1 MTTSLLLGFFL
12 VYRGTQNLR
21 SIDKLKVSIEAPTV
35 HHSDALFCAPK
46 VEAEA
51 NLTLLLSDPTQHVH
65 ACAHTHSHTH
75 LDEFYCIFPN
85 MILLLKN
92 SNNFHHFHNHTLL
105 ATLERTRQR
114 SSYTAMNKCLRTSVI
129 VCISCRKWYPTF
141 LDKITWDISYLGEE
155 V

>member
-1 MTTSLLLGFFL
+1 MHPGNMIVISDYIVIVRFLFSLPWHTKFKIHRQTKSL
-12 VYRGTQNLR
+12 YRGTNSAPFGCSFLCTKSRGR
-21 SIDKLKVSIEAPTV
+21 SKPNPSAFRPN
-35 HHSDALFCAPK
+35 P
-46 VEAEA
+46 
-51 NLTLLLSDPTQHVH
+51 
-65 ACAHTHSHTH
+65 ACARVRTHSHTH

-129 VCISCRKWYPTF
+129 VCISCRK
-141 LDKITWDISYLGEE
+141 
-155 V
+155 